1 MKIRISS
8 ILILCVAGVAG
19 LILFQT
25 SQNVQRTERELHNVR
40 ESLAKELETV
50 RVLETEW
57 DYLNRPDRIEELAQQ
72 HLNMQRPD
80 LESLV
85 SNSRRVPVPGAMAIP
100 SRKPVLVAH
109 PATTVEKAGGED
121 LPSAGTQTKQTLP
134 MPAPV
139 TNDSRQQF
147 DDLLN
152 RLTTH
157 EPAAGGAP

>member
-8 ILILCVAGVAG
+8 LLILCVAGVAG

-25 SQNVQRTERELHNVR
+25 SQNVQRTERSLHNVR
-40 ESLAKELETV
+40 QSLAKELETV

-72 HLNMQRPD
+72 HLDMQRPD

-100 SRKPVLVAH
+100 ARKPVLVAH
-109 PATTVEKAGGED
+109 PAMAVEKAAGEAF
-121 LPSAGTQTKQTLP
+121 PATQATETLP

-139 TNDSRQQF
+139 TNDTRQQF

-157 EPAAGGAP
+157 EPAAGGTP